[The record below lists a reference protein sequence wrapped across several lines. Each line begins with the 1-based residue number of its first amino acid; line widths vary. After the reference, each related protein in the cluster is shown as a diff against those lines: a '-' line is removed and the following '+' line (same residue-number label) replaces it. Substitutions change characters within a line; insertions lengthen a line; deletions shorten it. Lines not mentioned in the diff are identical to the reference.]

1 MFQSIWRL
9 ARSGGTRGRR
19 AEQVLLHPHLPKLQ
33 GSVVDDLP
41 VEVLQLRRA
50 AIRKSLPNPS
60 AQGAA
65 FAMMRTGGG
74 EDHAEMRSAWRRW
87 KDDDRRAWMRR
98 PSRSR
103 RGKARPGPG
112 PPGRCKASRCPSAR
126 RRSDDSGPA
135 PGRRRAKPNTTEPGT
150 PTLARCGLGPRCAPR
165 IRYWGLVVWWM

>member
-1 MFQSIWRL
+1 MFQSIRRL

-41 VEVLQLRRA
+41 VEILQLRRA

-65 FAMMRTGGG
+65 FAMMKTGGG

-98 PSRSR
+98 PLRSWRAMAWRPPTTTTTHTRTR
-103 RGKARPGPG
+103 RNFVALAQGRPAGAKHRRAPACAGDPMTAG
-112 PPGRCKASRCPSAR
+112 PPQEGGDPSR
-126 RRSDDSGPA
+126 
-135 PGRRRAKPNTTEPGT
+135 T
-150 PTLARCGLGPRCAPR
+150 PQSQGLPH
-165 IRYWGLVVWWM
+165 